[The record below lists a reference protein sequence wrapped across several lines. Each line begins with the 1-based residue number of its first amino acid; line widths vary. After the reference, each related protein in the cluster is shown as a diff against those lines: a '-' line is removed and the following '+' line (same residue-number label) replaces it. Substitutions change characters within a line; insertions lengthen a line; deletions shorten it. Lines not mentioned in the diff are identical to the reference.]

1 MTTTFT
7 ARQSI
12 AAIRIA
18 ALAGIALLAS
28 SLQPAPLHA
37 ASMTGPLPSDS
48 GLLTGPSSGGGLL
61 AEPPPGTASPPAAP
75 EPNSTE
81 VPKKPVYSETD
92 APILLSVGDL
102 ADFCASKPSDT
113 NGLAKRNICL
123 GFTLGV
129 IAVSERQQASGGAR
143 VFCTPKPTFDIN
155 ETMDRFVQLAQAQ
168 PVVRSAPVID
178 GLAQFLQLRF
188 PCK

>member
-1 MTTTFT
+1 MTTIFT
-7 ARQSI
+7 ARYPM

-18 ALAGIALLAS
+18 ALAGIALLGS
-28 SLQPAPLHA
+28 GLQPNPSHA
-37 ASMTGPLPSDS
+37 ASMTGPLPSDN
-48 GLLTGPSSGGGLL
+48 GLLTSPSPGGGLL
-61 AEPPPGTASPPAAP
+61 AEPPPGTASPSVVP
-75 EPNSTE
+75 EPNPSE
-81 VPKKPVYSETD
+81 VPKKPTYSEND

-113 NGLAKRNICL
+113 NGVAKRNICL

-129 IAVSERQQASGGAR
+129 IAVAERQQASGGTR

-155 ETMDRFVQLAQAQ
+155 ETMDRFVQLAQTQ
-168 PVVRSAPVID
+168 PIVRSSPVID
-178 GLAQFLQLRF
+178 GLVQFLQLRF

>member
-1 MTTTFT
+1 MTTIFT

-18 ALAGIALLAS
+18 ALAGIALLGFN
-28 SLQPAPLHA
+28 LLPRPLHA

-48 GLLTGPSSGGGLL
+48 GLLTGPPSGGLL
-61 AEPPPGTASPPAAP
+61 AEPPPGTASPPVAA
-75 EPNSTE
+75 EPNPTG

-113 NGLAKRNICL
+113 NGVAKRNICL

-129 IAVSERQQASGGAR
+129 IAVAERQQASGGAN

-155 ETMDRFVQLAQAQ
+155 ETMDRFVQLARTQ
-168 PVVRSAPVID
+168 PIVRSSPVID

>member
-1 MTTTFT
+1 MTTIFT
-7 ARQSI
+7 ARYPM

-18 ALAGIALLAS
+18 ALAGIALLGS
-28 SLQPAPLHA
+28 GLQPNPSHA
-37 ASMTGPLPSDS
+37 ASMTGPLPSDN
-48 GLLTGPSSGGGLL
+48 GLLTGPSPGSLL
-61 AEPPPGTASPPAAP
+61 AEPPPGTATTPAAP
-75 EPNSTE
+75 EPGPSE

-113 NGLAKRNICL
+113 NGVAKRNICL

-129 IAVSERQQASGGAR
+129 IAVAERQQASGGTR

-155 ETMDRFVQLAQAQ
+155 ETMDRFVQLAQTQ
-168 PVVRSAPVID
+168 PIVRSSPVID
-178 GLAQFLQLRF
+178 GLVQFLQLRF